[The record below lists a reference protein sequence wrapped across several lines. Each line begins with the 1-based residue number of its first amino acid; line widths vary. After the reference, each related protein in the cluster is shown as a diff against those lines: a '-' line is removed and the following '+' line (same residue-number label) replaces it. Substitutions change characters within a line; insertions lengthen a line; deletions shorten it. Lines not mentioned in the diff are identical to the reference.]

1 MVFPFTSIKDYVI
14 ELDDEM
20 ELFRA
25 SVREFVEKEV
35 EPVAVKVVKE
45 GKIPEEL
52 YQKAIEMGFTGIGIP
67 EEYDGQGGGAMYL
80 VILMEEISRVLP
92 SFGVGLLVNG
102 LFTYP
107 VLAFGTE
114 EQKKKYIPP
123 VARGEK
129 FAAHASTEPVAGS
142 DIAGI
147 QTTAKKEGDKYIL
160 NGRKIFITGADKA
173 DFFVV
178 SARTNPPPE
187 ERRKRWW
194 GISLFIVE
202 RDWPG
207 VKVGSRFDVMGLD
220 GEHPSEVILDNV
232 EVPEENLIPPENEGF
247 KLLVQTYDHSRVGIA
262 AQAVGI
268 AQGAFEKAFNYSLQR
283 TAFGRQLM
291 AFQAVSFKLADM
303 LTMLQ
308 TARLLTYWA
317 ATLADKGREEYVF
330 AASMAKTY
338 ATEVA
343 EKVSTYAIKIHGGVG
358 VDKETGVEHFLRDSI
373 ITTIYEGTNDIQRL
387 TTIRQLLKKS
397 FGIDVLSM

>member
-1 MVFPFTSIKDYVI
+1 MVFPFSSIKDYVI
-14 ELDDEM
+14 ELNDEM

-35 EPVAVKVVKE
+35 EPVAVKVIKE

-52 YQKAIEMGFTGIGIP
+52 YRKAIEMGFTGIGIP
-67 EEYDGQGGGAMYL
+67 EEYGGQGGGAMYL

-92 SFGVGLLVNG
+92 SLGTGLLVNG

-107 VLAFGTE
+107 VLAFGTDD
-114 EQKKKYIPP
+114 QKKKYLPP
-123 VARGEK
+123 IARGEK
-129 FAAHASTEPVAGS
+129 FAAHANTEPVAGS
-142 DIAGI
+142 DVAGI
-147 QTTAKKEGDKYIL
+147 QSTAKKEGDKYIL

-173 DFFVV
+173 DYFVV
-178 SARTNPPPE
+178 SARTSPQPE
-187 ERRKRWW
+187 DRRKRWW

-247 KLLVQTYDHSRVGIA
+247 KLLVQTYDYSRVGVA

-283 TAFGRQLM
+283 TAFGRQLI

-308 TARLLTYWA
+308 TARLITYWA

-343 EKVSTYAIKIHGGVG
+343 EKISAYAIKVHGGVG

-397 FGIDVLSM
+397 LGIDVLSL

>member
-1 MVFPFTSIKDYVI
+1 MVFPFTSITDYEI
-14 ELDDEM
+14 GLSEEL
-20 ELFRA
+20 ELFRQ
-25 SVREFVEKEV
+25 SVRDFVDKEL
-35 EPVAVKVVKE
+35 EPIAVKVVKE
-45 GKIPEEL
+45 GVIPEDLYRKAVEL
-52 YQKAIEMGFTGIGIP
+52 GYTGIGIP
-67 EEYDGQGGGAMYL
+67 EEFDGQGGGSMYL

-92 SFGVGLLVNG
+92 AFGTGLLVNG

-114 EQKKKYIPP
+114 EQKKRYIPP

-129 FAAHASTEPVAGS
+129 FAAHANTEPAAGS
-142 DIAGI
+142 DVAGI
-147 QTTAKKEGDKYIL
+147 QTTARKEGDMYIL

-173 DFFVV
+173 DYFVV

-187 ERRKRWW
+187 ERRRRWW

-207 VKVGSRFDVMGLD
+207 VEVGSRFNVMGLD

-247 KLLVQTYDHSRVGIA
+247 KMLVATYDHSRVGIA

-283 TAFGRQLM
+283 TAFGRQIIS
-291 AFQAVSFKLADM
+291 FQGVSFKLADM
-303 LTMLQ
+303 LTLLQ

-343 EKVSTYAIKIHGGVG
+343 EKVSTWAIKVHGGVG

-397 FGIDVLSM
+397 FGIDVLSL